1 MKHMSISK
9 WLSQLGLPQY
19 CSLFDEEYDGVEDL
33 LHLTEMDLLG
43 MGVQSRLHRIHIF
56 SSIQV
61 LRERET
67 KRELRMMAE
76 GRFSS
81 LPRNMHIGRQCPL
94 ASSMDLLSSR
104 PAMAEMP
111 VSSYQGVSIHGT
123 LPRKKKNGSGCPVKQ
138 WEMNGNM
145 GSSAA
150 PYPGRYRL
158 PPSPLIHNIIEEHQ
172 AFHSDRKSSFTFREG
187 AGMDPTMEYV
197 KFSRD
202 KYIMDGPPEKLR
214 RELEE
219 ELKLSSEEPRSHAW
233 YHGAI
238 PRQVAENLVQRD
250 GDFLIRDS
258 LSSPGNYVLT
268 CQWKN
273 TPQHFKINKRVVAM
287 NEAYS
292 RVQYLFEKEGF
303 DSIPALVRYYV
314 GNREPVSEVVGA
326 IIFQPINRALP
337 LRCLE
342 EKYGVGSIRVEAGY
356 SERKSLTSKRL
367 SLNIMNGHTQ
377 DHTLSRGNL
386 LSNKDKCGSQ
396 PACLN
401 HVQERRRPLKTHQ
414 SESFLPIG
422 CRPQAQVQ
430 HMEHQPCPKSPVFR
444 TGSEPALSPTVPRR
458 MAFDT
463 QPGEAIRGSD
473 SQLCPKP
480 PPKPSKVPSMR
491 VSCTPGLKTLSP
503 PVPPVKPHK
512 QRPSFQQQLA
522 SPSSPELSYCE
533 PCSPTDWEKMTS
545 SQANGYVERLKTE
558 EGLRRCDSSI
568 KLDRSSYHNAIEAL
582 DNDSEEDK
590 EEDVDKEQDCKKD
603 FKRPVFETESAFK
616 PGDISFRLLPVEN
629 KPLEMT
635 VLKKAKELL
644 VSQDPKT
651 IAKHILQA
659 DCQVARILNVSEEV
673 KGQMGV
679 TSGLELVTLPHGRQL
694 RQDLTE
700 RHNTMAIGVAVDILG
715 CTGSLEERAATLNRI
730 ILVALELK
738 DSMGDLYAFSSIM
751 KALDMPQITR
761 LDHTWTSLRR
771 KYTQT
776 AIIYEKSLKPFYNG
790 LYEGSAEIPLS
801 NASVPL
807 LMPLLTLMERP
818 AVTFDGMD
826 IWENNDQG
834 CEIMFRHLEG
844 ARAVA
849 RNADTYTCN
858 AQRILQGFQPNDDML
873 EIMRTDFQL
882 RLLWGSRGAA
892 VDQTERYDKFKL
904 ILTALSRKLEPPI
917 KHTEL

>member
-1 MKHMSISK
+1 MSERCNI
-9 WLSQLGLPQY
+9 
-19 CSLFDEEYDGVEDL
+19 
-33 LHLTEMDLLG
+33 
-43 MGVQSRLHRIHIF
+43 
-56 SSIQV
+56 
-61 LRERET
+61 LRT
-67 KRELRMMAE
+67 ITAALCC
-76 GRFSS
+76 F
-81 LPRNMHIGRQCPL
+81 
-94 ASSMDLLSSR
+94 
-104 PAMAEMP
+104 
-111 VSSYQGVSIHGT
+111 YQ
-123 LPRKKKNGSGCPVKQ
+123 
-138 WEMNGNM
+138 
-145 GSSAA
+145 
-150 PYPGRYRL
+150 
-158 PPSPLIHNIIEEHQ
+158 
-172 AFHSDRKSSFTFREG
+172 KSSVIG
-187 AGMDPTMEYV
+187 A

-202 KYIMDGPPEKLR
+202 RYIMDGPPEKLR

-273 TPQHFKINKRVVAM
+273 TPRHFKINKRVVAM

-303 DSIPALVRYYV
+303 DSVPALVRYYV

-342 EKYGVGSIRVEAGY
+342 EKYGVGTIRVEAGY
-356 SERKSLTSKRL
+356 SEKKSLTSKRL

-422 CRPQAQVQ
+422 ECLPQAQVP

-463 QPGEAIRGSD
+463 QAGEAIRGSD

-491 VSCTPGLKTLSP
+491 HLG
-503 PVPPVKPHK
+503 
-512 QRPSFQQQLA
+512 
-522 SPSSPELSYCE
+522 SPSGPELSYCE
-533 PCSPTDWEKMTS
+533 LSPCSPADWEKMTC

-558 EGLRRCDSSI
+558 EELRRCDSSI

-582 DNDSEEDK
+582 DNDSEEDNG
-590 EEDVDKEQDCKKD
+590 EDVDREQDCKKG
-603 FKRPVFETESAFK
+603 FKRPVFETESAFR

-635 VLKKAKELL
+635 VLKKAKELF

-776 AIIYEKSLKPFYNG
+776 AIMYEKSLKPFYKG
-790 LYEGSAEIPLS
+790 LYEGSAEMPLS

-818 AVTFDGMD
+818 AVTFEGMD
-826 IWENNDQG
+826 VWENNDQG

-873 EIMRTDFQL
+873 EILRTDFQL

>member
-1 MKHMSISK
+1 M
-9 WLSQLGLPQY
+9 
-19 CSLFDEEYDGVEDL
+19 
-33 LHLTEMDLLG
+33 
-43 MGVQSRLHRIHIF
+43 
-56 SSIQV
+56 
-61 LRERET
+61 LRECET

-76 GRFSS
+76 GRFFS
-81 LPRNMHIGRQCPL
+81 LPRNMHVGQQCTL
-94 ASSMDLLSSR
+94 ASSMDLLSSQ

-111 VSSYQGVSIHGT
+111 VSGYQGVSIHGT
-123 LPRKKKNGSGCPVKQ
+123 LPRKKKNGTSSPVKQ
-138 WEMNGNM
+138 WEMNGNI
-145 GSSAA
+145 GSSVA

-158 PPSPLIHNIIEEHQ
+158 PPSPLIHNILEEHQ
-172 AFHSDRKSSFTFREG
+172 AFHSDRTSSVTSKDG
-187 AGMDPTMEYV
+187 AGMDSTMEYV

-219 ELKLSSEEPRSHAW
+219 ELKLSSEEPQSHAW

-273 TPQHFKINKRVVAM
+273 TPRHFKINKRVVAM

-303 DSIPALVRYYV
+303 DSVPALVRYYV

-430 HMEHQPCPKSPVFR
+430 QMQHQPCPKSPVFR
-444 TGSEPALSPTVPRR
+444 TGSEPVLSPTMPRR

-463 QPGEAIRGSD
+463 PSGAAIRGSD

-491 VSCTPGLKTLSP
+491 ASCTPGLKTLSP

-512 QRPSFQQQLA
+512 HQPSSQQQQQ
-522 SPSSPELSYCE
+522 SGSPELSYCE
-533 PCSPTDWEKMTS
+533 LSPCRPADWEKMNI
-545 SQANGYVERLKTE
+545 SQANGYVEKLKTE
-558 EGLRRCDSSI
+558 EELRRSNSSI
-568 KLDRSSYHNAIEAL
+568 KLDRSSYHNSIEAL
-582 DNDSEEDK
+582 NNNSEEDN
-590 EEDVDKEQDCKKD
+590 EEDVDKERDCRKG
-603 FKRPVFETESAFK
+603 FQRPVFETETAFK
-616 PGDISFRLLPVEN
+616 PGDINFRLLPVEN

-651 IAKHILQA
+651 IAKHILKA

-673 KGQMGV
+673 KDQMGV

-694 RQDLTE
+694 RQDLME

-771 KYTQT
+771 KYTQS
-776 AIIYEKSLKPFYNG
+776 AINYEKSLKPFYKG
-790 LYEGSAEIPLS
+790 LYDGSAEIPLS

-807 LMPLLTLMERP
+807 LMPLLTLMERS
-818 AVTFDGMD
+818 AVTFEGMD
-826 IWENNDQG
+826 AWENNDQG

-873 EIMRTDFQL
+873 EILRTDFQL

-892 VDQTERYDKFKL
+892 VDQTERHDKFKL
-904 ILTALSRKLEPPI
+904 ILTALSRKLEPPV

>member
-1 MKHMSISK
+1 MSERCNI
-9 WLSQLGLPQY
+9 
-19 CSLFDEEYDGVEDL
+19 
-33 LHLTEMDLLG
+33 
-43 MGVQSRLHRIHIF
+43 
-56 SSIQV
+56 
-61 LRERET
+61 LRT
-67 KRELRMMAE
+67 ITAALCC
-76 GRFSS
+76 F
-81 LPRNMHIGRQCPL
+81 
-94 ASSMDLLSSR
+94 
-104 PAMAEMP
+104 
-111 VSSYQGVSIHGT
+111 YQ
-123 LPRKKKNGSGCPVKQ
+123 
-138 WEMNGNM
+138 
-145 GSSAA
+145 
-150 PYPGRYRL
+150 
-158 PPSPLIHNIIEEHQ
+158 
-172 AFHSDRKSSFTFREG
+172 KSSVIG
-187 AGMDPTMEYV
+187 A

-202 KYIMDGPPEKLR
+202 RYIMDGPPEKLR

-303 DSIPALVRYYV
+303 DSVPALVRYYV

-422 CRPQAQVQ
+422 ECLPQAQVPY
-430 HMEHQPCPKSPVFR
+430 MEHQPCPKSPVFR

-463 QPGEAIRGSD
+463 QAGEAIRGSD

-491 VSCTPGLKTLSP
+491 
-503 PVPPVKPHK
+503 
-512 QRPSFQQQLA
+512 QLG
-522 SPSSPELSYCE
+522 SPSGPELSYCE
-533 PCSPTDWEKMTS
+533 LSPCSPADWEKMTC

-558 EGLRRCDSSI
+558 EELRRCDSSI

-582 DNDSEEDK
+582 DNDSEEDNG
-590 EEDVDKEQDCKKD
+590 EDVDREQDCKKG
-603 FKRPVFETESAFK
+603 FKRPVFETESAFR

-635 VLKKAKELL
+635 VLKKAKELF

-776 AIIYEKSLKPFYNG
+776 AIMYEKSLKPFYKG

-818 AVTFDGMD
+818 AVTFEGMD
-826 IWENNDQG
+826 VWENNDQG

-873 EIMRTDFQL
+873 EILRTDFQL

>member
-1 MKHMSISK
+1 
-9 WLSQLGLPQY
+9 
-19 CSLFDEEYDGVEDL
+19 
-33 LHLTEMDLLG
+33 
-43 MGVQSRLHRIHIF
+43 
-56 SSIQV
+56 
-61 LRERET
+61 
-67 KRELRMMAE
+67 MMAE

-81 LPRNMHIGRQCPL
+81 LPRNMHVGRQCPL

-111 VSSYQGVSIHGT
+111 VSGYQGVSIHGT
-123 LPRKKKNGSGCPVKQ
+123 LPRKKNGTGSPVKQ

-145 GSSAA
+145 GSSVA

-172 AFHSDRKSSFTFREG
+172 AFHSDRKSSVTSRDG
-187 AGMDPTMEYV
+187 AGTDPTMEYV

-238 PRQVAENLVQRD
+238 PRQVAENLVHRD

-303 DSIPALVRYYV
+303 DSVPALVRYYV

-422 CRPQAQVQ
+422 YRPQAQVQ

-491 VSCTPGLKTLSP
+491 VSF
-503 PVPPVKPHK
+503 PPVKPHK
-512 QRPSFQQQLA
+512 QRPSSQQQQQSG

-533 PCSPTDWEKMTS
+533 LSTCSPADWERMTS

-558 EGLRRCDSSI
+558 EELRRCDSSV

-582 DNDSEEDK
+582 DNDSGEDNEEH
-590 EEDVDKEQDCKKD
+590 VDKEQDCKKG
-603 FKRPVFETESAFK
+603 FKRPAFETESAFR

-694 RQDLTE
+694 RQDLME

-776 AIIYEKSLKPFYNG
+776 AIIYEKSLKPFYKG

-807 LMPLLTLMERP
+807 LMPLLTLLERP
-818 AVTFDGMD
+818 VVTFEGMD
-826 IWENNDQG
+826 VWENNDQG

-844 ARAVA
+844 ARAIA

-858 AQRILQGFQPNDDML
+858 AQRILQGFQANDDML
-873 EIMRTDFQL
+873 EILRTDFQL

-904 ILTALSRKLEPPI
+904 ILTALSRKLEPPV